1 MEAVDKELHRFEDFG
16 IITRVVHS
24 ECPLSSCRN
33 RTGKCAYYAEI
44 VNLQLHV
51 DQHPIPMVEE
61 LFAKLQGGQHFSKLD
76 MSDAYL
82 KVELDDATHKLI
94 VLNTHTGL
102 FRNIRL
108 SLGPAPA
115 PVIFP
120 EISRQSGT
128 WYLAFRMWL
137 RTCTT

>member
-1 MEAVDKELHRFEDFG
+1 MVD
-16 IITRVVHS
+16 
-24 ECPLSSCRN
+24 
-33 RTGKCAYYAEI
+33 
-44 VNLQLHV
+44 
-51 DQHPIPMVEE
+51 E

-82 KVELDDATHKLI
+82 QVELDDATHKL
-94 VLNTHTGL
+94 VVVNAQKGL